1 MQVGKFLKNIKRAG
15 QNRSAGGK
23 FSGKSIN
30 VQIKIKPSRGEF
42 FLKINKRA
50 CTSIRYTRV
59 VERIRYLE
67 KKVAMK
73 PQTSLIASSNA
84 NGQCK
89 KIKLHVFYIKPFR
102 KDLYFVVI
110 SIITHQ
116 IYKF

>member
-59 VERIRYLE
+59 ASLSSTGVDNEKVGVDNEKALEPDNRIL
-67 KKVAMK
+67 
-73 PQTSLIASSNA
+73 TSCEN
-84 NGQCK
+84 
-89 KIKLHVFYIKPFR
+89 
-102 KDLYFVVI
+102 
-110 SIITHQ
+110 
-116 IYKF
+116 